1 MTHYETAGPPAGPAV
16 VLVHGFSTPLL
27 VWERTAPAL
36 AAAGFHVVA
45 YDLYG
50 RGWSDRLRCAYDPA
64 LYERQLRGLLEMLAI
79 RWPVDL
85 LGFSMGAQV
94 CAHFA
99 DRYPARVRRVVL
111 IDPAGFGPSTLRP
124 GRLSLLPGVGEYLQ
138 RRRGPEWVADRA
150 VAMFLDPVLLPL
162 DFRDRVLV
170 QARFRGTGR
179 ALLSTR
185 RSMPA
190 DSLQLYRN
198 LAASHKPV
206 LIVWGREDR
215 ITPFPQLETAAATI
229 RGADV
234 LVVDKAGHAAQYE
247 RPEVVN
253 PAVVEFLR
261 RGEGERRA

>member
-1 MTHYETAGPPAGPAV
+1 MTHYETAGPPSGPAV
-16 VLVHGFSTPLL
+16 VLVHGFSTPVL

-45 YDLYG
+45 YDLFG

-64 LYERQLRGLLEMLAI
+64 LYERQLRGLLETLAI

-85 LGFSMGAQV
+85 IGFSMGAQI

-99 DRYPARVRRVVL
+99 NRYPARVRRVVL
-111 IDPAGFGPSTLRP
+111 VDPAGFGPSSLRP
-124 GRLSLLPGVGEYLQ
+124 GRFALLPGIGEYAQ
-138 RRRGPEWVADRA
+138 RRKGPEWVADRA
-150 VAMFLDPVLLPL
+150 VAMFLDPNLLPL
-162 DFRDRVLV
+162 DFRDRVLA

-190 DSLQLYRN
+190 DARELYRD
-198 LAASHKPV
+198 LAASRKPV
-206 LIVWGREDR
+206 LLVWGREDR
-215 ITPFPQLETAAATI
+215 ITPFVQLEAALATI
-229 RGADV
+229 PSAEV

-261 RGEGERRA
+261 RA

>member
-1 MTHYETAGPPAGPAV
+1 MTHYETAGPPSGPAV
-16 VLVHGFSTPLL
+16 VLVHGFSTPVL

-45 YDLYG
+45 YDLFG

-64 LYERQLRGLLEMLAI
+64 LYERQLRGLLETLAI

-85 LGFSMGAQV
+85 IGFSMGAQI
-94 CAHFA
+94 CAQFA
-99 DRYPARVRRVVL
+99 DRYPARVRRMVL
-111 IDPAGFGPSTLRP
+111 IDPAGFGPSGLRS
-124 GRLSLLPGVGEYLQ
+124 GQVGLLPGVGEYLQ
-138 RRRGPEWVADRA
+138 RRRGPEWVAERA
-150 VAMFLDPVLLPL
+150 LAMFLDPALLPV
-162 DFRDRVLV
+162 DFRERVLA

-190 DSLQLYRN
+190 DALYLYRN
-198 LAASHKPV
+198 RAASRKPV
-206 LIVWGREDR
+206 LLVWGREDK
-215 ITPFPQLETAAATI
+215 ITPFAQLETAVATI
-229 RGADV
+229 PAAEV

-247 RPEVVN
+247 RPEIVN

-261 RGEGERRA
+261 RG

>member
-1 MTHYETAGPPAGPAV
+1 V

-27 VWERTAPAL
+27 VWERTVPAL

-50 RGWSDRLRCAYDPA
+50 RGWSDRLRCAYDSA

-85 LGFSMGAQV
+85 LGFSMGAHI

-111 IDPAGFGPSTLRP
+111 LDPAGFGPSRRP
-124 GRLSLLPGVGEYLQ
+124 GRLRLLPGIGEYLQ

-162 DFRDRVLV
+162 DFRDRVLA
-170 QARFRGTGR
+170 QARFRGSGR
-179 ALLSTR
+179 ALISTR

-190 DSLQLYRN
+190 DSLELYHS
-198 LAASHKPV
+198 LAASRKPV

-215 ITPFPQLETAAATI
+215 ITPFPQLEVAHATLPAADML
-229 RGADV
+229 R
-234 LVVDKAGHAAQYE
+234 VDKAGHAAHYE
-247 RPEVVN
+247 RPDLVN
-253 PAVVEFLR
+253 PVVVEFLR
-261 RGEGERRA
+261 KA